1 MSQGSVCMGVFLGI
15 MDYAAHMNNFVNQD
29 TMVLIVCKDVVPI
42 VIFLEYVIREAESVK
57 MVAK

>member
-1 MSQGSVCMGVFLGI
+1 MGVFLGI